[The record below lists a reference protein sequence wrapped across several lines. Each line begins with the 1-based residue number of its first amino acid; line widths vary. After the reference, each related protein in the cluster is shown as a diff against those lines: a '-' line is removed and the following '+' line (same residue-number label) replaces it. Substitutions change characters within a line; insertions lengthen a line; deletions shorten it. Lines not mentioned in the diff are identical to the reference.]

1 MRVAACQLDAA
12 WEDKRANFAKARA
25 LLAGAGLPPGAFA
38 ALPEMFATGFS
49 MNAAGIAEREGGET
63 EAFLSGLAR
72 ELGIFLAGGVAREGR
87 GGKGRNEAVVFGPDG
102 TLRARYAKMHPFS
115 YGGEDRHYEAGEDVT
130 VFEVGGLRGALFI
143 CYDLRFPEVF
153 RRAVR
158 RGADFLVVIASWPDA
173 RQAHWRTLLE
183 ARAIENQAFVL
194 GVNRTGRDPRHAYA
208 GGSRLLD
215 PQGRPLFEAGSGEG
229 VFGAEIDP
237 AAAAAWRREFPA
249 LRDARPGL

>member
-1 MRVAACQLDAA
+1 MYVAACQFDAA

-25 LLAGAGLPPGAFA
+25 LLAAAGLPRGAFV

-49 MNAAGIAEREGGET
+49 MNVAGIAEREGGET

-72 ELGIFLAGGVAREGR
+72 EFGIHLVGGVVREGR
-87 GGKGRNEAVVFGPDG
+87 AGRGRNEAVLFGPDG

-115 YGGEDRHYEAGEDVT
+115 LGGEDRHYEAGEDVAL
-130 VFEVGGLRGALFI
+130 FEAGGLRGALFI

-158 RGADFLVVIASWPDA
+158 RGADFLVVIASWPDV
-173 RQAHWRTLLE
+173 RQGHWRALLE

-194 GVNRTGRDPRHAYA
+194 GVNRTGRDPKHAYA

-215 PQGRPLFEAGSGEG
+215 PQGRALCEAGSGEG

-237 AAAAAWRREFPA
+237 SAAAAWRKEFPA
-249 LRDARPGL
+249 LRDLRPGL